1 MQLLKV
7 SGLTKSYGGK
17 AALDGVDLSIA
28 PGKIIGMLGPNGSG
42 KTTLMKI
49 ISGLLSPDAGDI
61 IYPGGVSRGVQAKE
75 LISFLPDES
84 KLPAWMKVSDAF
96 GYFRDMYRD
105 YDESKATQMQELLE
119 LSPGDTIKR
128 LSKGMR
134 ERVALGLAFSRKAA
148 LYLLDEPLGGI
159 DPLGKTKVMQSII
172 STHDQNSSIL
182 LSTHLVR
189 DVETLFDSVL
199 FIRDGKIVFEGECD
213 DMREQQNNT
222 VEQAYLEVFTRA

>member
-1 MQLLKV
+1 MKLLKIN
-7 SGLTKSYGGK
+7 GLTKSFGRK
-17 AALDGVDLSIA
+17 AALDGIDLSIA

-49 ISGLLSPDAGDI
+49 IAGLFSPDAGEI
-61 IYPGGVSRGVQAKE
+61 SYPGGVGRGVQAKAV
-75 LISFLPDES
+75 ISFLPDES

-96 GYFRDMYRD
+96 GYFRDMYPD
-105 YDESKATQMQELLE
+105 YDQGKAAQMQELLE
-119 LSPGDTIKR
+119 LSPGDNIKR

-134 ERVALGLAFSRKAA
+134 ERVALGLAFSRRAA

-172 STHDQNSSIL
+172 STHEESSSIL

-199 FIRDGKIVFEGECD
+199 FIRNGKIVFEGQCD
-213 DMREQQNNT
+213 DMRSRQGQT
-222 VEQAYLEVFTRA
+222 IEQAYLEVFTRA

>member
-1 MQLLKV
+1 MELLKV
-7 SGLTKSYGGK
+7 NGLTKRYAGK
-17 AALDGVDLSIA
+17 VALDGIDMSLP

-42 KTTLMKI
+42 KTTLMKTI
-49 ISGLLSPDAGDI
+49 AGLLSPDAGEI
-61 IYPGGVSRGVQAKE
+61 TYPGGVERGVAAKGV
-75 LISFLPDES
+75 ISFLPDES
-84 KLPAWMKVSDAF
+84 KFPAWMKVSDAF
-96 GYFRDMYRD
+96 RYFSDVYPD
-105 YDESKATQMQELLE
+105 YDVDKAGEMQKLLE
-119 LSPGDTIKR
+119 LSPGESIKR

-134 ERVALGLAFSRKAA
+134 ERVALGLAFSRRAS

-172 STHDQNSSIL
+172 STHEQSSSIL

-213 DMREQQNNT
+213 DMRRQQGKT